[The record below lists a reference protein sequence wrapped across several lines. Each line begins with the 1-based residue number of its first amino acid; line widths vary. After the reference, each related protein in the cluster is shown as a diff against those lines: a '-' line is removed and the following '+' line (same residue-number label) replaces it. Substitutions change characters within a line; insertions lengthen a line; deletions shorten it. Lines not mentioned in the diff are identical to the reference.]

1 MEWLIAAGVAVIGLI
16 WSGVFLMSKLLRLRG
31 PIVELSKQLEELS
44 AASARAP
51 EIAKLASALG
61 QDPAIHVARR
71 LKLQQEAKKRKRQQE
86 RRLRAR
92 DF

>member
-1 MEWLIAAGVAVIGLI
+1 MEWFIAAGIAGLGLI
-16 WSGVFLMSKLLRLRG
+16 WSATFLISKLLRLRG
-31 PIVELSKQLEELS
+31 PIVELSRQLEELS
-44 AASARAP
+44 AASARTP

-71 LKLQQEAKKRKRQQE
+71 LELQQEAKKRKRQQE
-86 RRLRAR
+86 RRLRTR

>member
-1 MEWLIAAGVAVIGLI
+1 MEWLVAAGIAVLGLT
-16 WSGVFLMSKLLRLRG
+16 WSCVFLISKLLRLRE
-31 PIVELSKQLEELS
+31 PIAQLSKQLEELS
-44 AASARAP
+44 AASARTP

-61 QDPAIHVARR
+61 QDPEIQVARR
-71 LKLQQEAKKRKRQQE
+71 LELQQEAKKRKRQQE